1 VTLRDAIHS
10 LPDGEMC
17 YIGAASAYIWIGKKE
32 DAEEALA
39 KASTDAFHQLLEVS
53 IPNAIYKLTAQT
65 RRQASIAE
73 AAFYARRAADTEQG
87 DLSVPAAKELPQ
99 LNQALDAA
107 RKKSARLSRYIDNL
121 IVRVPVWTDFLD
133 REVREIYPHVIDAP
147 FGTTI
152 LFSGAETGKY
162 WFYAEMRKQEAHD
175 GQA

>member
-39 KASTDAFHQLLEVS
+39 KASADAFHQLLEVS
-53 IPNAIYKLTAQT
+53 IPNAIYKLTVQI

-73 AAFYARRAADTEQG
+73 ATYYACAALGAGGG
-87 DLSVPAAKELPQ
+87 DVPMNGGEEYEKLKR
-99 LNQALDAA
+99 ALDSS
-107 RKKSARLSRYIDNL
+107 RKKIVRLSRYIDKL
-121 IVRVPVWTDFLD
+121 IARVPVWTDFLD

-162 WFYAEMRKQEAHD
+162 WFYAEMCKQEAAHE
-175 GQA
+175 